1 MTQNTRKHAR
11 ANCHRHRKPVESH
24 SADVPNATIIKAAV
38 PTVGTTRRSN
48 ASSAP
53 TAPPAKQKAPENQAL
68 CQIPTL
74 HRQSPL
80 QAKQGRI
87 QTTTACQP
95 VSSEWENQAMSDI
108 MSHTEPNT
116 ELKISLALFSVV
128 FFFIPTKHPY
138 FSPIAASRSRD
149 APQPAYRQHT
159 HTLPQRPKRR
169 PPSAHDDPHRRT
181 HRIPRLGIPYV
192 ETETL

>member
-80 QAKQGRI
+80 QAKEGRI
-87 QTTTACQP
+87 QTTTASQP
-95 VSSEWENQAMSDI
+95 MSSEWENQAMSDI
-108 MSHTEPNT
+108 MSHTELNT
-116 ELKISLALFSVV
+116 ELKISLALSVLYFFS
-128 FFFIPTKHPY
+128 F
-138 FSPIAASRSRD
+138 
-149 APQPAYRQHT
+149 
-159 HTLPQRPKRR
+159 LPNIRIS
-169 PPSAHDDPHRRT
+169 PPSLLLVPATLRNQRIANIRILYLNTRHAVHRAHTPT
-181 HRIPRLGIPYV
+181 CAVVLIGYLS
-192 ETETL
+192 